1 MLFYRALGFDIASEI
16 PLHGLAEA
24 PQTGARPPISLLVGE
39 VPQSL
44 QNPVVKRPLIEIGAD
59 RACLFSV
66 PGLIDFFIPDDCS
79 IVVSPA
85 PDAPLDRVVSHLCLT
100 PMAVMC
106 YRHGLLP
113 LAASAARVAG
123 EAVIVGG
130 GPATGKTVLS
140 MGLVRRGHAFMADS
154 LCALEAFGPHGP
166 RLWPAWPRAGLW
178 PDCLAALAP
187 EVEAR
192 PLFPDG
198 RVLVTPSGPF
208 SCDPAPVRG
217 IVSRSRAN
225 GIVPRAQRLRGHRAV
240 QRLSSLMWMD
250 DLGRHLATPAA
261 FHAALT
267 HCAAMIPLFEHT
279 YPDGF
284 DGLEAELDG
293 LLGLF
298 SPA

>member
-1 MLFYRALGFDIASEI
+1 MLFYRALGFDLASEI
-16 PLHGLAEA
+16 PLPGLAEA
-24 PQTGARPPISLLVGE
+24 AETGGRPPISLLVGK

-59 RACLFSV
+59 RVCLFSV
-66 PGLIDFFIPDDCS
+66 PGLARYLIADDRS
-79 IVVSPA
+79 IVVNPA
-85 PDAPLDRVVSHLCLT
+85 PDAPIDRVVAHLCLT
-100 PMAVMC
+100 PMAVLC

-113 LAASAARVAG
+113 LAASAARVEG
-123 EAVIVGG
+123 EAIMIGG

-140 MGLVRRGHAFMADS
+140 MGLAQRGHAFMADS

-178 PDCLAALAP
+178 PDCLGALAP
-187 EVEAR
+187 EVEVR
-192 PLFPDG
+192 PLFAGG
-198 RVLVTPSGPF
+198 RVPVTPPGPF
-208 SCDPAPVRG
+208 SCDAAPVRG

-225 GIVPRAQRLRGHRAV
+225 GIAPRAQRLRGHRAV
-240 QRLSSLMWMD
+240 QRLSALMWMD
-250 DLGRHLATPAA
+250 DLGRYLATPAV

-267 HCAAMIPLFEHT
+267 HCAATIPLFEHT

-284 DGLEAELDG
+284 DGLEAELDIV
-293 LLGLF
+293 LGLF